1 MRSDLHIPFPSH
13 RHVPVLPASALLAL
27 LINGACSQPVS
38 PTTTTPLS
46 LTRFRAED
54 VAYLQYSG
62 FDQPTTFVV
71 RDSATWESTWNQIHR
86 RLSSVPPLPAVNFSV
101 EMIAVAGLGGQ
112 PTSGYDLVL
121 SNASEGDGTVTVEAK
136 TRSPATRC
144 AILPVVTSPIDL
156 ARLPRREGPVVF
168 RLMPIATS
176 CS

>member
-13 RHVPVLPASALLAL
+13 RRVLMLPATALLAL
-27 LINGACSQPVS
+27 LINGACSLPEA
-38 PTTTTPLS
+38 PTTTTLS

-62 FDQPTTFVV
+62 YDQPTTFVV
-71 RDSATWESTWNQIHR
+71 RDNATWESTWNQIHR